1 MKTVY
6 YKTVSSIDQQTSKI
20 QPKNFKI
27 GSFMSHSFR
36 YFSFSQEPLA
46 SRKLCEGYNGVNIV
60 SSCIFVHP
68 ILRMVEIFLV
78 NYLWLTTLTQFK
90 KKKKERFCRA
100 TEWIRQRK
108 LTSNTLDSPRFFQL
122 LYDALLRREKIK

>member
-1 MKTVY
+1 
-6 YKTVSSIDQQTSKI
+6 
-20 QPKNFKI
+20 
-27 GSFMSHSFR
+27 MSHSFR

-78 NYLWLTTLTQFK
+78 NYLWLTTLTQLK
-90 KKKKERFCRA
+90 KKKKKGSA
-100 TEWIRQRK
+100 VP
-108 LTSNTLDSPRFFQL
+108 LSG
-122 LYDALLRREKIK
+122 